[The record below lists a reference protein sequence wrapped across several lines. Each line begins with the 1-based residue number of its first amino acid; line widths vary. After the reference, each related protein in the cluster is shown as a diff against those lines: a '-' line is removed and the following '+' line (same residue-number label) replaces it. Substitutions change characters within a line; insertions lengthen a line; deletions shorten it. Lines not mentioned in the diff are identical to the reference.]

1 MLNLVTLVVAFSPS
15 LFISL
20 APSFVFAPP
29 HQMDYCNPTYTSS
42 CQRQPC
48 SQWLST
54 FAHQGP
60 FISAKKYWICLF
72 LRNLKSNHCKL
83 KEFKNN
89 EKIGVKAPICSAV
102 SKKEFWLHPYIRI
115 WKSFY
120 FKKSNIEIGILYL
133 GKLVFKV
140 I

>member
-102 SKKEFWLHPYIRI
+102 SKKEFWLHPYSYLKILLFL
-115 WKSFY
+115 K
-120 FKKSNIEIGILYL
+120 ILYRNRYFVSRKI
-133 GKLVFKV
+133 GF
-140 I
+140 